1 MWLERRRSCWCPR
14 RREMEGGKGDTEGET
29 EGRGKIGTNDG
40 MGRLERDAKREEE
53 ERQYLKRG
61 ERERREERNKG
72 ETGKEDGMQRE
83 MEGTNRGRKGEKMT
97 VKEDGTRRKKR
108 KRGKIRNRD
117 ETWRKKRNVKEIL

>member
-1 MWLERRRSCWCPR
+1 
-14 RREMEGGKGDTEGET
+14 
-29 EGRGKIGTNDG
+29 
-40 MGRLERDAKREEE
+40 
-53 ERQYLKRG
+53 
-61 ERERREERNKG
+61 
-72 ETGKEDGMQRE
+72 MQRE